1 MSTRRER
8 AKAPAT
14 KLNKQL
20 VAAEEATCAADKK
33 RQVERSLGLWRS
45 ELFTDMAKLIFAG
58 VILGG
63 EIEKV
68 ENPML
73 LYGAGTSALIILLIM
88 GYYFLKQAL
97 KK

>member
-20 VAAEEATCAADKK
+20 VAAEGATCAADKK

-45 ELFTDMAKLIFAG
+45 ELFTDMAKLIFAFFETS
-58 VILGG
+58 IK
-63 EIEKV
+63 EI
-68 ENPML
+68 
-73 LYGAGTSALIILLIM
+73 ALWVQQHLS
-88 GYYFLKQAL
+88 
-97 KK
+97 